1 MARWLSSLRLRRAIL
16 WGLVCAAGMEIVT
29 GSLLAAPAE
38 LLDRV
43 VAEVND
49 EVILWSQLIEA
60 EERAG
65 GPSDSRSVRALERAE
80 ILETMIDAALLRQE
94 GERMGLEPPAEQI
107 AEAVDER
114 VDEIEA
120 GWPSTH
126 TFNEALAAM
135 GETRATLRQ
144 RLRREETEAWLR
156 RAVVMARMG
165 PPPADLELTPQ
176 FDLAQIVLSCR
187 PDAPES
193 LALQLHRECLELRE
207 RAIEGEDFAL
217 LALHH
222 SEDTVTA
229 QRGGDIGVV
238 DPSLLDPGIA
248 EALEGLSDGDITLP
262 IRTEQGWHLLLVKR
276 VITPRQQWQMAEF
289 ERARREIVDDL
300 RRRSHI
306 RVHLNEE

>member
-1 MARWLSSLRLRRAIL
+1 MRTIAIAL
-16 WGLVCAAGMEIVT
+16 TLLAWAAPLCAAPG
-29 GSLLAAPAE
+29 A

-43 VAEVND
+43 VAQVND
-49 EVILWSQLIEA
+49 EVILWSQLMGA
-60 EERAG
+60 EERSG
-65 GPSDSRSVRALERAE
+65 GPAESRAVRALERAE
-80 ILETMIDAALLRQE
+80 ILEAMIDATLLRQE
-94 GERMGLEPPAEQI
+94 GERLGLEPPTEQI

-120 GWPSTH
+120 DWPSTH

-144 RLRREETEAWLR
+144 RLRREESEAWLR
-156 RAVVMARMG
+156 RAVVIARMG
-165 PPPADLELTPQ
+165 PPPPDLDLTPQ
-176 FDLAQIVLSCR
+176 FELAQIVLSCR
-187 PDAPES
+187 PDASET
-193 LALQLHRECLELRE
+193 LALQLHRECLDLRE

-248 EALEGLSDGDITLP
+248 EALEGLRDGDITLP
-262 IRTEQGWHLLLVKR
+262 IRTEQGWHLLLAKR
-276 VITPRQQWQMAEF
+276 VITPRQQWQMADF
-289 ERARREIVDDL
+289 ERARQEIVEEL

-306 RVHLNEE
+306 RIHLEDE